1 MRKII
6 VSFLVLLTFLTFA
19 AFPQTP
25 QEMDA
30 EAEKWAKDF
39 VNQRYEAAKNDLL
52 KKTSLDKANEI
63 LIVEPYDSRLL
74 FYIGFNYVDSIILS
88 GDKFPTAVYLKYI
101 ELVPGEPAGYSNFA
115 DFLTNQGYVA
125 EADKYYA
132 KAIELNSTFS
142 NNFRRGRAAFQ
153 NRNYSQCVESMTKA
167 AGHTPEQGDQRFAFM
182 YLSLCQSMTGD
193 KANAA
198 TSLQKAVSI
207 GGDQI
212 RNHVEVK
219 SGAYSNPVKCEK
231 NSDKMWRKNDDA
243 KTKPPDKRYAVFFQ
257 YITCFPNDKAA
268 NLAGEEIAR
277 AIPELGYWW
286 KYFNIRANG
295 WINSPL
301 DRIDEE
307 DQKKF
312 YMENT
317 LPYMIRSLVG
327 REFDKALK
335 HSAKIPLIL
344 PKVADHFYIRAL
356 MFLEMPEYKL
366 LAWREA
372 NRLLA
377 FNRNSPTA
385 RAIRARVYYE
395 VKNNREKALA
405 EINEGFKYVLP
416 ERTPDLYFAR
426 GKIYYGEKQYT
437 QAAAD
442 FEAALK
448 VNPNYPQAAFYKNL
462 ALNPQK
468 NEDAAIVVRNRE
480 TEIRNQ
486 ISKIATAVNIAMSNF
501 RFAGDRAQNKTQA
514 CEAAKTAL
522 SKLSS
527 EHYNLRQLQPSIP
540 AAGELR
546 DYYKSGL
553 DAINVNIKNISE
565 ASKNC

>member
-1 MRKII
+1 MKVVTLLILLI
-6 VSFLVLLTFLTFA
+6 VLSFSILA
-19 AFPQTP
+19 QTSH
-25 QEMDA
+25 EMDA

-52 KKTSLDKANEI
+52 KKTSFDKAMEI
-63 LIVEPYDSRLL
+63 LIVEPYDPRLL
-74 FYIGFNYVDSIILS
+74 FHIGLNYVDSNILS

-153 NRNYSQCVESMTKA
+153 NRNYRQCIESMTKA

-198 TSLQKAVSI
+198 ASLQKAVSI

-243 KTKPPDKRYAVFFQ
+243 KTKSPDKRYAVFFQ
-257 YITCFPNDKAA
+257 YISCFPNDKAA
-268 NLAGEEIAR
+268 NLAGEDIAR

-295 WINSPL
+295 WINFPL

-317 LPYMIRSLVG
+317 LPFMIRSLVG

-377 FNRNSPTA
+377 FNRNSPSA

-405 EINEGFKYVLP
+405 EIDEGFKYVLP

-426 GKIYYGEKQYT
+426 GKIYYGEKQYA

-442 FEAALK
+442 FEAVLK

-468 NEDAAIVVRNRE
+468 NEDAAIAARNRE
-480 TEIRNQ
+480 TGIKNQ
-486 ISKIATAVNIAMSNF
+486 MDKIATAVNIAMSNLTYPGNLKLTP
-501 RFAGDRAQNKTQA
+501 RKV
-514 CEAAKTAL
+514 CEIAKNTL
-522 SKLSS
+522 SVLNS
-527 EHYNLRQLQPSIP
+527 EHYKLRQLEPSIP

-546 DYYKSGL
+546 DHFKKGL
-553 DAINVNIKNISE
+553 SAISVNIKNVSE
-565 ASKNC
+565 ASKNCP